1 MFASQRM
8 RVGLFDDYLQGM
20 NKIWGNVGW
29 WIGAQGDS
37 LSNYL
42 KEHYRLAALL
52 SGVAIAAYGF
62 ELFNLNLTID
72 EEIHAFASQDTMWI
86 AQGRWGMFVL
96 NRLLI
101 PYPIIPF
108 VPLFVALLSHVAAV
122 LILLSPDAASYA
134 VDSCPNQVDMT
145 LPSWIVSMSQGSVV
159 GLVSLA
165 GLGIGHNPPHRAIG
179 R

>member
-29 WIGAQGDS
+29 WIGSQGDS

-42 KEHYRLAALL
+42 KEHCRLAALL

-101 PYPIIPF
+101 PS
-108 VPLFVALLSHVAAV
+108 LSHNRLCATFCGACVSRHRC
-122 LILLSPDAASYA
+122 L
-134 VDSCPNQVDMT
+134 DS
-145 LPSWIVSMSQGSVV
+145 
-159 GLVSLA
+159 
-165 GLGIGHNPPHRAIG
+165 AIA
-179 R
+179 

>member
-1 MFASQRM
+1 
-8 RVGLFDDYLQGM
+8 
-20 NKIWGNVGW
+20 
-29 WIGAQGDS
+29 
-37 LSNYL
+37 
-42 KEHYRLAALL
+42 
-52 SGVAIAAYGF
+52 
-62 ELFNLNLTID
+62 
-72 EEIHAFASQDTMWI
+72 MWI
-86 AQGRWGMFVL
+86 TEGRWGMFVL

-108 VPLFVALLSHVAAV
+108 VPLFVALVSHVTAV